1 MVHVPSK
8 CAQPIKMR
16 PHQSMLPCLIRI
28 LKQKPFIFSHPLS
41 FASGLRPLRDQ
52 LFSLRDT
59 KVFYCQSL
67 VVQPFNPY
75 SIVTCCYHI
84 QGLALRIVK
93 HSFYHNKQTQLLSR
107 LRHLRVSYQKPVV
120 YSLLRCALLHPPG
133 FVNQL
138 ALLHVG
144 SPLSAG
150 LDTQLSRSTH
160 AFVWTLS
167 LSNVLYDFT
176 IRLRALSLT

>member
-16 PHQSMLPCLIRI
+16 PHQSMLLCLIRI
-28 LKQKPFIFSHPLS
+28 LKQKPFIFPHPLS
-41 FASGLRPLRDQ
+41 FTSGLRLLCNK
-52 LFSLRDT
+52 LFSLCDA

-67 VVQPFNPY
+67 VIQPFNPY

-93 HSFYHNKQTQLLSR
+93 HSFYHNKQTQLL
-107 LRHLRVSYQKPVV
+107 LQLHPLRVSYQKPVV

-133 FVNQL
+133 FVNRL
-138 ALLHVG
+138 APLHVG
-144 SPLSAG
+144 SPLSTG
-150 LDTQLSRSTH
+150 LDMQLSHSTH
-160 AFVWTLS
+160 VFVWTLS

-176 IRLRALSLT
+176 IHSRALSLM